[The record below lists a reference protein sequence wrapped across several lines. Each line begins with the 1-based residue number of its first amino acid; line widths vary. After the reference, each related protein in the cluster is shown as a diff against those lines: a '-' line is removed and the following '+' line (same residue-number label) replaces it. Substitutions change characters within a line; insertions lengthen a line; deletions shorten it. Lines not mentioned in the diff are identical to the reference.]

1 MKNFLTNFFRGAS
14 PDAASSH
21 LSNSDHSQSPFDDSE
36 HSTRRQLI
44 QVMLRNLLRHSG
56 IPPEWIAFQTFSVS
70 SRTRGPGMHLRL
82 IVKHWDPR
90 LMDYAFTFQNTL
102 MADIER
108 FDSNSSSWLH
118 GISWQLE
125 LGDTCPYQTLPEKAY
140 WQDTIKKPEAPM
152 SAALLASLM
161 PDDLP
166 ATVQTATPAI
176 AVPLARFEST
186 ADDEMETRNRDL
198 ESLFAIRDK
207 ELSSE
212 SIMPVGYE
220 KTQPSPLRP

>member
-1 MKNFLTNFFRGAS
+1 MKTFFNKLFRRIK
-14 PDAASSH
+14 PDATQSQGPNTGQG
-21 LSNSDHSQSPFDDSE
+21 LSIQEGSE
-36 HSTRRQLI
+36 SATRRQLV
-44 QVMLRNLLRHSG
+44 QVLLRDVLRKSG
-56 IPPEWIAFQTFSVS
+56 IPPGWIECHMLTVS
-70 SRTRGPGMHLRL
+70 SRSRGKGMYLRL

-90 LMDYAFTFQNTL
+90 LMDYAFAFQNTL
-102 MADIER
+102 MADIEK
-108 FDSNSSSWLH
+108 FESNASSWLH

-140 WQDTIKKPEAPM
+140 WQDTITKPEVAV

-166 ATVQTATPAI
+166 ATMQAATPAI

-186 ADDEMETRNRDL
+186 ADDEIETRDRDL

-207 ELSSE
+207 ELSSPD
-212 SIMPVGYE
+212 IPAAGYE
-220 KTQPSPLRP
+220 KTQPAPL